1 MSRIISI
8 LKNRYNKEYVKY
20 VCFHDEIFLDAH
32 TISNLK
38 AVEEKGVCVYM
49 SKMNDDM
56 YTL

>member
-20 VCFHDEIFLDAH
+20 VCFHDEIFLNARM
-32 TISNLK
+32 ISNLK
-38 AVEEKGVCVYM
+38 EEEKKRCVNM
-49 SKMNDDM
+49 SQMNNDM